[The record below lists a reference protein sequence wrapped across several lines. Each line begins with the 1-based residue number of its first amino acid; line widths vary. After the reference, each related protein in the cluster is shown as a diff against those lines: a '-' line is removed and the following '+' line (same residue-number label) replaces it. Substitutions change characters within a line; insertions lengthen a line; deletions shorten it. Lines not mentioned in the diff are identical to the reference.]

1 MFDNEIDMADSFL
14 RDVEGNPIQSLRRDD
29 WIWKADPSGQYSTQ
43 SAYNLLMGET
53 IGETHDGAS
62 KELWKLKIPS
72 KTSIFAWRLIRDRLP
87 TKSNL
92 RRRHVEINYMLCLFC
107 RNKEEDATHLF
118 FHCSKILPIWWESL
132 SWVNILGAFPQ
143 KPRQHFLQ
151 HVNGLN
157 DGIRINRWKCWWMAL
172 TCTI

>member
-1 MFDNEIDMADSFL
+1 MGAHTNTRWERDFIWRRSLFDNEIDMADSFL

-72 KTSIFAWRLIRDRLP
+72 KTSIFAWR
-87 TKSNL
+87 
-92 RRRHVEINYMLCLFC
+92 
-107 RNKEEDATHLF
+107 NKEEDATHLF

-151 HVNGLN
+151 HVEVLV
-157 DGIRINRWKCWWMAL
+157 DGSDMHHMTAEEQHSVLQRHLQWQQ
-172 TCTI
+172 TVG